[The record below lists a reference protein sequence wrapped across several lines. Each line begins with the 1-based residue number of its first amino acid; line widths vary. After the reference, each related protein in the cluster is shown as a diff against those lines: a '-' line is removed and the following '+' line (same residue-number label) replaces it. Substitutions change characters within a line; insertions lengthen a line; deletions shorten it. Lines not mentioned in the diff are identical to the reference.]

1 MPRKPTEKVI
11 EHRITLGTYE
21 RQIFSDAVTSYN
33 FKNVS
38 TPIVSALSDVSFVLL
53 IGAAIGLFLDR
64 VLPEDWRSV
73 TEFLIGQDL
82 SDWLEVQNIVGAG
95 IGGIAGLFFGNPVFG
110 AVLGTVAVEGLEEVY
125 SEVQT
130 TAIENPKVTGAYTAF
145 MLRTYWA
152 IEKIRGNQE

>member
-1 MPRKPTEKVI
+1 MPRKPTEKVV

-21 RQIFSDAVTSYN
+21 RQMFSDAVTSYN

-64 VLPEDWRSV
+64 VLPSDWRSV
-73 TEFLIGQDL
+73 TEFLTGQDL
-82 SDWLEVQNIVGAG
+82 SDWLEVQNIVGASV
-95 IGGIAGLFFGNPVFG
+95 GGIVGLFFGNPLAG
-110 AVLGTVAVEGLEEVY
+110 AVLGSVAVEGLEGVY

-130 TAIENPKVTGAYTAF
+130 AAIDNPQVTSVFTQF
-145 MLRTYWA
+145 MLRSYWA
-152 IEKIRGNQE
+152 IEKIRGEQ

>member
-53 IGAAIGLFLDR
+53 IGASIGLFLDR
-64 VLPEDWRSV
+64 VLPDDWRSV
-73 TEFLIGQDL
+73 TEFLTGQDL

-95 IGGIAGLFFGNPVFG
+95 IGGIVGLFVGNPLAG
-110 AVLGTVAVEGLEEVY
+110 AVLGSVAVEGLEEVY
-125 SEVQT
+125 SEAQT
-130 TAIENPKVTGAYTAF
+130 AALDNPKVTSAFTAF
-145 MLRTYWA
+145 MLRSYWA
-152 IEKIRGNQE
+152 IEKIRGNQ

>member
-64 VLPEDWRSV
+64 VLPDDWRSV

-82 SDWLEVQNIVGAG
+82 SDWLEVQRCWNWGYCRFICWQ
-95 IGGIAGLFFGNPVFG
+95 
-110 AVLGTVAVEGLEEVY
+110 
-125 SEVQT
+125 SC
-130 TAIENPKVTGAYTAF
+130 
-145 MLRTYWA
+145 
-152 IEKIRGNQE
+152 IRGCPRLSSG

>member
-53 IGAAIGLFLDR
+53 IGASIGLFLDR
-64 VLPEDWRSV
+64 VLPDDWRSV
-73 TEFLIGQDL
+73 TEFLTGQDL

-95 IGGIAGLFFGNPVFG
+95 IGGIVGLFVGNPLAG
-110 AVLGTVAVEGLEEVY
+110 AVLGSVAVEGLEEVY

-130 TAIENPKVTGAYTAF
+130 AAIDNPKVTSA
-145 MLRTYWA
+145 
-152 IEKIRGNQE
+152 